1 MKVKEIRDLSTPEL
15 HTKLN
20 EAYQEMF
27 KMRLQLYTRQ
37 LINYRRLAE
46 VRRNIARIKTVMR
59 ERQLREAS

>member
-20 EAYQEMF
+20 EAYQELF
-27 KMRLQLYTRQ
+27 NLRFQLATRQ
-37 LINYRRLAE
+37 LGNYRRLAE